1 MARTIDREE
10 RKQFRVLL
18 NPVRQD
24 IIHLLRRAGRPMT
37 ANTVAE
43 KMLLSPSAAQS
54 HLNKLEELGVV
65 ELGVYTAP
73 DGRQATYYRLADV
86 EIRPCLGRKDGF
98 QGEREALA
106 AQLVDGP
113 FRGVLHA
120 ASQCGEPEQQ
130 EDLQFLF
137 GALHLKP
144 EERAELLER
153 CTARFPNVE
162 VDFSDEL
169 LAAYAKRRKAH
180 VVVKG
185 LRAVSDYENEL
196 QMALINRKLNPRLE
210 TMFQPSSAKY
220 TYVSSS
226 MVKEMARYG
235 AELSDFVPREII
247 GDVQRKMDSRRDG

>member
-1 MARTIDREE
+1 
-10 RKQFRVLL
+10 
-18 NPVRQD
+18 
-24 IIHLLRRAGRPMT
+24 MT

-65 ELGVYTAP
+65 ELGVCTAP

-86 EIRPCLGRKDGF
+86 EIRLCLGRKDGF

-106 AQLVDGP
+106 AQLVDGT

-144 EERAELLER
+144 EERAELLGLI
-153 CTARFPNVE
+153 
-162 VDFSDEL
+162 DG
-169 LAAYAKRRKAH
+169 Y
-180 VVVKG
+180 
-185 LRAVSDYENEL
+185 LRAHSVPEGGVEHWEYVL
-196 QMALINRKLNPRLE
+196 MAYRADE
-210 TMFQPSSAKY
+210 
-220 TYVSSS
+220 
-226 MVKEMARYG
+226 E
-235 AELSDFVPREII
+235 
-247 GDVQRKMDSRRDG
+247 

>member
-1 MARTIDREE
+1 MARTIDLEE

-54 HLNKLEELGVV
+54 HLNKLEEL
-65 ELGVYTAP
+65 

-86 EIRPCLGRKDGF
+86 EIRLCLGRKDGF

-106 AQLVDGP
+106 AQLVDGT

-144 EERAELLER
+144 EERAELLGLIDGYLRTHSVPEGG
-153 CTARFPNVE
+153 VE
-162 VDFSDEL
+162 HWEYVLMAYRADE
-169 LAAYAKRRKAH
+169 
-180 VVVKG
+180 
-185 LRAVSDYENEL
+185 E
-196 QMALINRKLNPRLE
+196 
-210 TMFQPSSAKY
+210 
-220 TYVSSS
+220 
-226 MVKEMARYG
+226 
-235 AELSDFVPREII
+235 
-247 GDVQRKMDSRRDG
+247 

>member
-1 MARTIDREE
+1 MARTIDLEE

-73 DGRQATYYRLADV
+73 DGRQATYYRLA
-86 EIRPCLGRKDGF
+86 
-98 QGEREALA
+98 
-106 AQLVDGP
+106 
-113 FRGVLHA
+113 

-144 EERAELLER
+144 EERAELLGLIDGYLRTHSVPEGG
-153 CTARFPNVE
+153 VE
-162 VDFSDEL
+162 HWEYVLMAYRADE
-169 LAAYAKRRKAH
+169 
-180 VVVKG
+180 
-185 LRAVSDYENEL
+185 E
-196 QMALINRKLNPRLE
+196 
-210 TMFQPSSAKY
+210 
-220 TYVSSS
+220 
-226 MVKEMARYG
+226 
-235 AELSDFVPREII
+235 
-247 GDVQRKMDSRRDG
+247 

>member
-1 MARTIDREE
+1 MARTIDLEE

-54 HLNKLEELGVV
+54 HLNKLEELG
-65 ELGVYTAP
+65 
-73 DGRQATYYRLADV
+73 
-86 EIRPCLGRKDGF
+86 RKDGF

-106 AQLVDGP
+106 AQLVDGT

-144 EERAELLER
+144 EERAELLGLIDGYLRTHSVPEGG
-153 CTARFPNVE
+153 VE
-162 VDFSDEL
+162 HWEYVLMAYRADE
-169 LAAYAKRRKAH
+169 
-180 VVVKG
+180 
-185 LRAVSDYENEL
+185 E
-196 QMALINRKLNPRLE
+196 
-210 TMFQPSSAKY
+210 
-220 TYVSSS
+220 
-226 MVKEMARYG
+226 
-235 AELSDFVPREII
+235 
-247 GDVQRKMDSRRDG
+247 

>member
-1 MARTIDREE
+1 MARTIDLEE

-86 EIRPCLGRKDGF
+86 EIRLCLGRKDGF

-106 AQLVDGP
+106 GC
-113 FRGVLHA
+113 RG
-120 ASQCGEPEQQ
+120 GEP
-130 EDLQFLF
+130 
-137 GALHLKP
+137 
-144 EERAELLER
+144 
-153 CTARFPNVE
+153 
-162 VDFSDEL
+162 
-169 LAAYAKRRKAH
+169 
-180 VVVKG
+180 
-185 LRAVSDYENEL
+185 
-196 QMALINRKLNPRLE
+196 
-210 TMFQPSSAKY
+210 
-220 TYVSSS
+220 
-226 MVKEMARYG
+226 
-235 AELSDFVPREII
+235 
-247 GDVQRKMDSRRDG
+247 

>member
-1 MARTIDREE
+1 MARTIDLEE

-65 ELGVYTAP
+65 ELGVCTAP

-86 EIRPCLGRKDGF
+86 EIRLCLGRKDGF

-106 AQLVDGP
+106 AQL
-113 FRGVLHA
+113 LHA

-144 EERAELLER
+144 EERAELLGLIDGYLRTHSVPEGG
-153 CTARFPNVE
+153 VE
-162 VDFSDEL
+162 HWEYVLMAYRADE
-169 LAAYAKRRKAH
+169 
-180 VVVKG
+180 
-185 LRAVSDYENEL
+185 E
-196 QMALINRKLNPRLE
+196 
-210 TMFQPSSAKY
+210 
-220 TYVSSS
+220 
-226 MVKEMARYG
+226 
-235 AELSDFVPREII
+235 
-247 GDVQRKMDSRRDG
+247 

>member
-1 MARTIDREE
+1 MARTIDLEE

-54 HLNKLEELGVV
+54 HLKKLEELGVV

-86 EIRPCLGRKDGF
+86 EIRLCLGRKDGF

-106 AQLVDGP
+106 AQLVDGT

-144 EERAELLER
+144 EERAELLGLIDGYLRTHSVPEGG
-153 CTARFPNVE
+153 VE
-162 VDFSDEL
+162 HWEYVLMAYRADE
-169 LAAYAKRRKAH
+169 
-180 VVVKG
+180 
-185 LRAVSDYENEL
+185 E
-196 QMALINRKLNPRLE
+196 
-210 TMFQPSSAKY
+210 
-220 TYVSSS
+220 
-226 MVKEMARYG
+226 
-235 AELSDFVPREII
+235 
-247 GDVQRKMDSRRDG
+247 

>member
-1 MARTIDREE
+1 MARTIDLEE

-73 DGRQATYYRLADV
+73 DGRQATYYRL
-86 EIRPCLGRKDGF
+86 
-98 QGEREALA
+98 EREALA
-106 AQLVDGP
+106 AQLVDGT

-144 EERAELLER
+144 EERAELLGLIDGYLRTHSVPEGG
-153 CTARFPNVE
+153 VE
-162 VDFSDEL
+162 HWEYVLMAYRADE
-169 LAAYAKRRKAH
+169 
-180 VVVKG
+180 
-185 LRAVSDYENEL
+185 E
-196 QMALINRKLNPRLE
+196 
-210 TMFQPSSAKY
+210 
-220 TYVSSS
+220 
-226 MVKEMARYG
+226 
-235 AELSDFVPREII
+235 
-247 GDVQRKMDSRRDG
+247 

>member
-1 MARTIDREE
+1 MARTIDLEE

-86 EIRPCLGRKDGF
+86 EIRLCLGRKDGF

-106 AQLVDGP
+106 AQL
-113 FRGVLHA
+113 
-120 ASQCGEPEQQ
+120 
-130 EDLQFLF
+130 
-137 GALHLKP
+137 LKP
-144 EERAELLER
+144 
-153 CTARFPNVE
+153 TPHGT
-162 VDFSDEL
+162 S
-169 LAAYAKRRKAH
+169 
-180 VVVKG
+180 
-185 LRAVSDYENEL
+185 
-196 QMALINRKLNPRLE
+196 
-210 TMFQPSSAKY
+210 
-220 TYVSSS
+220 
-226 MVKEMARYG
+226 
-235 AELSDFVPREII
+235 
-247 GDVQRKMDSRRDG
+247 

>member
-1 MARTIDREE
+1 MARTIDLEE

-43 KMLLSPSAAQS
+43 KMLLLPSAAQS

-86 EIRPCLGRKDGF
+86 EIRLCLGRKDGF

-106 AQLVDGP
+106 AQLVDGT

-144 EERAELLER
+144 EERAELLGLIDGYLRTHSVPEGG
-153 CTARFPNVE
+153 VE
-162 VDFSDEL
+162 HWE
-169 LAAYAKRRKAH
+169 KRAH
-180 VVVKG
+180 G
-185 LRAVSDYENEL
+185 LPGGRGIKKEACGFTRRPCMFKSVAPFAVFD
-196 QMALINRKLNPRLE
+196 
-210 TMFQPSSAKY
+210 
-220 TYVSSS
+220 V
-226 MVKEMARYG
+226 
-235 AELSDFVPREII
+235 ELSLAQ
-247 GDVQRKMDSRRDG
+247 GDVQSGGPGGRGAGGPGGVPQQGVHTEYR

>member
-1 MARTIDREE
+1 MARTIDLEE

-86 EIRPCLGRKDGF
+86 EIRLCLGRKDGF

-106 AQLVDGP
+106 AQLVD
-113 FRGVLHA
+113 

-144 EERAELLER
+144 EERAELLGLIDGYLRTHSVPEGG
-153 CTARFPNVE
+153 VE
-162 VDFSDEL
+162 HWEYVLMAYRADE
-169 LAAYAKRRKAH
+169 
-180 VVVKG
+180 
-185 LRAVSDYENEL
+185 E
-196 QMALINRKLNPRLE
+196 
-210 TMFQPSSAKY
+210 
-220 TYVSSS
+220 
-226 MVKEMARYG
+226 
-235 AELSDFVPREII
+235 
-247 GDVQRKMDSRRDG
+247 

>member
-1 MARTIDREE
+1 MARTIDLEE

-86 EIRPCLGRKDGF
+86 EIRLCLGRKDGF

-106 AQLVDGP
+106 AQLVDGT
-113 FRGVLHA
+113 FRCCTPPASA
-120 ASQCGEPEQQ
+120 AS
-130 EDLQFLF
+130 
-137 GALHLKP
+137 
-144 EERAELLER
+144 R
-153 CTARFPNVE
+153 N
-162 VDFSDEL
+162 S
-169 LAAYAKRRKAH
+169 RR
-180 VVVKG
+180 
-185 LRAVSDYENEL
+185 
-196 QMALINRKLNPRLE
+196 I
-210 TMFQPSSAKY
+210 
-220 TYVSSS
+220 SSS
-226 MVKEMARYG
+226 CSAR
-235 AELSDFVPREII
+235 SI
-247 GDVQRKMDSRRDG
+247 SNRRSGRSCWD

>member
-1 MARTIDREE
+1 MARTIDLEE

-65 ELGVYTAP
+65 ELGVCTAP

-86 EIRPCLGRKDGF
+86 EIRLCLGRKDGF

-113 FRGVLHA
+113 FRGRA
-120 ASQCGEPEQQ
+120 ARRQPVRRAGTAGGSPVPVRRAPSQTG
-130 EDLQFLF
+130 
-137 GALHLKP
+137 GAGG
-144 EERAELLER
+144 
-153 CTARFPNVE
+153 
-162 VDFSDEL
+162 
-169 LAAYAKRRKAH
+169 AA
-180 VVVKG
+180 G
-185 LRAVSDYENEL
+185 TD
-196 QMALINRKLNPRLE
+196 
-210 TMFQPSSAKY
+210 
-220 TYVSSS
+220 
-226 MVKEMARYG
+226 
-235 AELSDFVPREII
+235 
-247 GDVQRKMDSRRDG
+247 

>member
-1 MARTIDREE
+1 MARTIDLEE

-86 EIRPCLGRKDGF
+86 EIRLCLGRKDGF

-106 AQLVDGP
+106 RPTGGRHLPGRAARP
-113 FRGVLHA
+113 PASA
-120 ASQCGEPEQQ
+120 AS
-130 EDLQFLF
+130 
-137 GALHLKP
+137 
-144 EERAELLER
+144 R
-153 CTARFPNVE
+153 N
-162 VDFSDEL
+162 S
-169 LAAYAKRRKAH
+169 RR
-180 VVVKG
+180 
-185 LRAVSDYENEL
+185 
-196 QMALINRKLNPRLE
+196 I
-210 TMFQPSSAKY
+210 
-220 TYVSSS
+220 SSS
-226 MVKEMARYG
+226 CSAR
-235 AELSDFVPREII
+235 SI
-247 GDVQRKMDSRRDG
+247 SNRRSGRSCWD

>member
-1 MARTIDREE
+1 MARTIDLEE

-73 DGRQATYYRLADV
+73 DGR
-86 EIRPCLGRKDGF
+86 KDGF
-98 QGEREALA
+98 RGEREALA
-106 AQLVDGP
+106 AQLVDGT

-144 EERAELLER
+144 EERAELLGLIDGYLRTHSVPEGG
-153 CTARFPNVE
+153 VE
-162 VDFSDEL
+162 HWEYVLMAYRADE
-169 LAAYAKRRKAH
+169 
-180 VVVKG
+180 
-185 LRAVSDYENEL
+185 E
-196 QMALINRKLNPRLE
+196 
-210 TMFQPSSAKY
+210 
-220 TYVSSS
+220 
-226 MVKEMARYG
+226 
-235 AELSDFVPREII
+235 
-247 GDVQRKMDSRRDG
+247 

>member
-1 MARTIDREE
+1 MARTIDLEE

-86 EIRPCLGRKDGF
+86 EIRLCLGRKDGF

-106 AQLVDGP
+106 LCIKSG
-113 FRGVLHA
+113 LT
-120 ASQCGEPEQQ
+120 S
-130 EDLQFLF
+130 
-137 GALHLKP
+137 
-144 EERAELLER
+144 LLEELANKGG
-153 CTARFPNVE
+153 CSPVDIDTLVLTGNTAMLYFFTGRVPVRRAP
-162 VDFSDEL
+162 SQTGGAGG
-169 LAAYAKRRKAH
+169 AA
-180 VVVKG
+180 G
-185 LRAVSDYENEL
+185 TD
-196 QMALINRKLNPRLE
+196 
-210 TMFQPSSAKY
+210 
-220 TYVSSS
+220 
-226 MVKEMARYG
+226 
-235 AELSDFVPREII
+235 
-247 GDVQRKMDSRRDG
+247 

>member
-1 MARTIDREE
+1 MARTIDLEE

-86 EIRPCLGRKDGF
+86 EIRLCLGRKDGF

-106 AQLVDGP
+106 AQQVDGHLP
-113 FRGVLHA
+113 GRA
-120 ASQCGEPEQQ
+120 ARRQPVRRAGTAGGSPVPVRRAPSQTG
-130 EDLQFLF
+130 
-137 GALHLKP
+137 GAGG
-144 EERAELLER
+144 
-153 CTARFPNVE
+153 
-162 VDFSDEL
+162 
-169 LAAYAKRRKAH
+169 AA
-180 VVVKG
+180 G
-185 LRAVSDYENEL
+185 TD
-196 QMALINRKLNPRLE
+196 
-210 TMFQPSSAKY
+210 
-220 TYVSSS
+220 
-226 MVKEMARYG
+226 
-235 AELSDFVPREII
+235 
-247 GDVQRKMDSRRDG
+247 